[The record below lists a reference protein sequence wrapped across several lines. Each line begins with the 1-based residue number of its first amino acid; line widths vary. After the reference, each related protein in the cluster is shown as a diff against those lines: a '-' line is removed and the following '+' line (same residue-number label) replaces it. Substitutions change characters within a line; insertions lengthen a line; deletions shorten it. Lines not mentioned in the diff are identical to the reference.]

1 MANIKKF
8 KFYCRHKEIE
18 IAKQYNYLGF
28 TFTPPVE
35 KQGKKVWWTR
45 KEKCGFLYKKC
56 YYVTYIK
63 KKKQS
68 TFV

>member
-8 KFYCRHKEIE
+8 KFYYRHKVIE
-18 IAKQYNYLGF
+18 IAKQYNYCNIEF

-35 KQGKKVWWTR
+35 KQGKKIWWTR

-63 KKKQS
+63 KKK
-68 TFV
+68 

>member
-35 KQGKKVWWTR
+35 KQGKKV
-45 KEKCGFLYKKC
+45 
-56 YYVTYIK
+56 
-63 KKKQS
+63 
-68 TFV
+68 